1 MKLTVKDLYDL
12 KAGLNDILDKE
23 LPTSVAFSIQQ
34 NFKKVGDELKP
45 SDEVRKK
52 ITEKYKE
59 HITEDGRIPDDVK
72 REAFRNETKELAD
85 QEVKIALK
93 KFKLSDLGEE
103 IKPRTL
109 GLLSV
114 ILEEDKK

>member
-1 MKLTVKDLYDL
+1 MKLTVRDLYDL

-34 NFKKVGDELKP
+34 NFKKAGDELKP
-45 SDEVRKK
+45 SDEVRRK

-59 HITEDGRIPDDVK
+59 HITEDGRILDDDK
-72 REAFRNETKELAD
+72 RKAFKKEMAELMD
-85 QEVKIALK
+85 QEVKIDLK
-93 KFKLSDLGEE
+93 KLKLSNLGEE

-114 ILEEDKK
+114 ILEEDK